1 MGSLAITRKILLS
14 QQAITNKDMVFSFLH
29 FSPAGRHK
37 QRSQN
42 AKWNTPWWPP
52 PAAALAA
59 PESKRERAPAQSLS
73 TDTFNVVP
81 AAPVTSIQPNK
92 SAPCSLAHDDLPPAS
107 MPSMAHP
114 PNLPPPL
121 TPPHP
126 ASITRRISHTID
138 VAHYGGCSATTCW
151 IFTAAVKNHE
161 MAIGRLAIH
170 HRPFVMVSAF
180 FQPLLSNTAPST
192 TSRV

>member
-14 QQAITNKDMVFSFLH
+14 QQAITNKDMVFTFH
-29 FSPAGRHK
+29 
-37 QRSQN
+37 
-42 AKWNTPWWPP
+42 P
-52 PAAALAA
+52 PAATNKDRKMQNETHHGGLHPLQLWPRQRAR
-59 PESKRERAPAQSLS
+59 ERERAPAQSLS

-126 ASITRRISHTID
+126 ASITRRISRTID
-138 VAHYGGCSATTCW
+138 VAHYGGCSATTC
-151 IFTAAVKNHE
+151 
-161 MAIGRLAIH
+161 
-170 HRPFVMVSAF
+170 
-180 FQPLLSNTAPST
+180 
-192 TSRV
+192 